1 MKTMTY
7 LGALFNGEGSCDE
20 EIENRIKAVPK
31 VIFAMRSEALERK
44 RAEQGKKVKSICCN
58 GGAYV
63 TVRV

>member
-31 VIFAMRSEALERK
+31 MIFAMRSEALERRELNK
-44 RAEQGKKVKSICCN
+44 ERK
-58 GGAYV
+58 
-63 TVRV
+63 